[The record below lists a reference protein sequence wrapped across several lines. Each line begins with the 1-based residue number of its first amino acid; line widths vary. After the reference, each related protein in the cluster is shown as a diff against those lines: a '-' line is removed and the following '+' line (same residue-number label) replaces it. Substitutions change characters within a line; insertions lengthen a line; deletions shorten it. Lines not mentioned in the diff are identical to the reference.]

1 MGCSICKDLERALES
16 RNSECTKARSS
27 TYSRFSTR
35 AVAYSNVEMERAK
48 SDLQMHRS
56 VCVSAVTSAWQ
67 TLSV

>member
-1 MGCSICKDLERALES
+1 MGCSICKDLERTLES